1 MATEAPRVTYTPA
14 EYLARERVAE
24 TKSEYLNGEILAMTG
39 ASIPHNYITLNLGGE
54 LRQQLRGKGCSTFVN
69 DVRVR
74 VCRTG
79 LYTYPDVM
87 VVCGPLSFD
96 DDRRDTILNPIVI
109 VEVLSPTTE
118 AYDRGEKFRQY
129 RRLESLREYV
139 LVAQDTAH
147 IERYVR
153 QGDLWVLS
161 EMTGLD
167 AVLSL
172 EAVDC
177 TVPLATI
184 YEQVELPSE
193 TPVATADNA
202 PGVPG
207 QP

>member
-1 MATEAPRVTYTPA
+1 MATDSPRVTYTPA

-39 ASIPHNYITLNLGGE
+39 ASIPHNYITLNLGAE
-54 LRQQLRGKGCSTFVN
+54 LRQRVRGLGCSTFVA

-74 VCRTG
+74 VRHTG

-87 VVCGPLSFD
+87 VVCGPLQYD
-96 DDRRDTILNPIVI
+96 DDRRDTILNPVVI
-109 VEVLSPTTE
+109 VEVLSPSTE

-139 LVAQDTAH
+139 LVAQDAAR

-161 EMTGLD
+161 EVSGLD
-167 AVLSL
+167 ATLTL
-172 EAVDC
+172 EAVNAAI
-177 TVPLATI
+177 PLAAI
-184 YEQVELPSE
+184 YDQVDLDDELVSAE
-193 TPVATADNA
+193 
-202 PGVPG
+202 
-207 QP
+207 